1 MVKLVM
7 TVEEKETFTEKNV
20 YPVNVK
26 VEIEEGQEEGN
37 KSTSLEL
44 FLSLGIRKIVKE
56 ALDSRENVQR
66 IVDEELIKFNE
77 WSSKEDEQTLQHQGK
92 NRGNGPDVIVRL

>member
-1 MVKLVM
+1 MVKLVV

-26 VEIEEGQEEGN
+26 AEIEEGKEEGN
-37 KSTSLEL
+37 KSTPLEM
-44 FLSLGIRKIVKE
+44 FLSLGIRRIVKE

-66 IVDEELIKFNE
+66 IVDEELVKFNE
-77 WSSKEDEQTLQHQGK
+77 WSLKENEQTLPQCGK